1 MPSSKARRRPA
12 CASKSVS
19 FLDVLHPELLEMVCD
34 WLHLK
39 DITALASVTTATSS
53 LHSMRIQWRVEA
65 LRMLTQAAQGHLI
78 GLVVRLPVE
87 CPTRQQVLF
96 TLENAMAAFQR
107 VCMCSETFLLLSR
120 AVALRGVIAPSSM
133 PVEAARL
140 ARCCCNT
147 CDGVST
153 ALISVGVRLHELVR
167 LAARSTAHRNLL
179 AALLQPQQAQPVAQ
193 DGSDAED
200 TSEDTSEDTFDADE
214 DGEDGAWEGEDAT
227 WDGEDSAWEGEDGDE
242 GGEYGISLD
251 DRIGEDCEDDGQVMA
266 QGEVGRRGCHVGW

>member
-12 CASKSVS
+12 CASESVS

-96 TLENAMAAFQR
+96 SLENAMAAFQR

-179 AALLQPQQAQPVAQ
+179 AALLQPHQAQPPAL

-200 TSEDTSEDTFDADE
+200 TSEDTFDANE
-214 DGEDGAWEGEDAT
+214 EGEEGAWEGEDAT

-242 GGEYGISLD
+242 GELGISLD
-251 DRIGEDCEDDGQVMA
+251 GRIGEDCEDDGQAVA